1 MKATASEL
9 LRQLPGKVTD
19 EWPMGERFI
28 RGLAHGSMSVE
39 IYAPV
44 AVDPQTPHDQDELYF
59 IHNGHG
65 VMLIGGA
72 RYSFAP
78 GDCFF
83 VAAGARHQLVSICAG
98 AFAGRLC
105 WGCV

>member
-19 EWPMGERFI
+19 EWPM
-28 RGLAHGSMSVE
+28 V
-39 IYAPV
+39 
-44 AVDPQTPHDQDELYF
+44 
-59 IHNGHG
+59 
-65 VMLIGGA
+65 IGGA

-83 VAAGARHQLVSICAG
+83 VAAGAEHRFVEFSPGFCAW
-98 AFAGRLC
+98 AVF
-105 WGCV
+105 WGPKDGEIDA